1 MVIITLGINVQNY
14 KTVRIGLYDII
25 IVLNTLNSIFKI
37 LKSIC

>member
-14 KTVRIGLYDII
+14 KTVRIELYDII